1 MLNSP
6 LKLMALALTLEA
18 SSFICAPLAHSASFE
33 PQRYTHGIVAS
44 DHPEASAAGQRML
57 AKGGNAFDAAIATS
71 LALAVV
77 RPQSTGIGGG
87 GFMLFHHQNKT
98 GVLDYREVAPA
109 QATATMYLDETGT
122 PIPDLSTVGFK
133 AAGVPGLL
141 AGLHEVYKTKATLPL
156 KELMAPAIALAED
169 GFLADSHF
177 VHASEVLNERGARED
192 LKALYF
198 VKDKPAKQGERIQNK
213 ALAASLRLF
222 SEQGFKAMYEGPWA
236 EAFAQKTQ
244 VAGGLISAEDLKRYQ
259 PTYRT
264 PLSTNYRGYKV
275 VTMPPPSSGGVALIT
290 MLNILKPYPLHWNAL
305 SWGSSEY
312 THLLTESMKHAFSD
326 RAHFLGDPA
335 FVDVPV
341 RELTSERY
349 AEQLRSRINQA
360 QYATL
365 NSAFYGKK
373 GLEQN
378 ASQTPILDHGTTH
391 YAIMDQAG
399 NMVSATETI
408 NTYFGSQA
416 VVPGT
421 GIVLNNEMDDFSKAP
436 GVPNAFGLVGAE
448 ANAIA
453 PLKKPLSSM
462 TPTLVFTQKNKP
474 FLALGASGGPRI
486 ITGTFLSLINVIDY
500 GMNVNEAVSA
510 PRFHHQWKPDIL
522 FVEKEIPR
530 DVQSVLVSKGHQL
543 MMGNAENVVQAVMFD
558 QGYFTGASDPRK
570 GGAPAGY
577 SK

>member
-1 MLNSP
+1 MLNTASKM
-6 LKLMALALTLEA
+6 LTVALVLETTLTLQP
-18 SSFICAPLAHSASFE
+18 PLAFGASFE

-87 GFMLFHHQNKT
+87 GFMVFHHQNKT

-109 QATATMYLDETGT
+109 QATANMYLDEKG
-122 PIPDLSTVGFK
+122 IPVPELSTVGFK

-156 KELMAPAIALAED
+156 KELVAPAIALAEA

-177 VHASEVLNERGARED
+177 VHASEILNERGARAD

-198 VKDKPAKQGERIQNK
+198 INQKPAKQGQRVQNK
-213 ALAASLRLF
+213 PLAASLRLL
-222 SEQGFKAMYEGPWA
+222 SEQGFRAMYEGPWA
-236 EAFAQKTQ
+236 ESFAGKIQA
-244 VAGGLISAEDLKRYQ
+244 AGGLISAADLKAYQ

-264 PLSTNYRGYKV
+264 PLTTDYRGYKV
-275 VTMPPPSSGGVALIT
+275 ATMPPPSSGGVALIT
-290 MLNILKPYPLHWNAL
+290 MLNILKPYPLDWNAL

-341 RELTSERY
+341 KELTSERY
-349 AEQLRSRINQA
+349 AEQLLTRINQA
-360 QYATL
+360 EYATL
-365 NSAFYGKK
+365 NSTFYGKK
-373 GLEQN
+373 GLEKKAN
-378 ASQTPILDHGTTH
+378 QTPILDHGTTH

-421 GIVLNNEMDDFSKAP
+421 GILLNNEMDDFSKAP
-436 GVPNAFGLVGAE
+436 GVPNAFGLVGTE

-453 PLKKPLSSM
+453 PYKKPLSSM
-462 TPTLVFTQKNKP
+462 TPTLVFTKENKP

-486 ITGTFLSLINVIDY
+486 ITGTFLSLVNVIDY

-530 DVQSVLVSKGHQL
+530 DVQRVLVSKGHQL

-570 GGAPAGY
+570 GGSPAGY

>member
-1 MLNSP
+1 MSSFTTRPEIRGTFGVVASTHWLATAAG
-6 LKLMALALTLEA
+6 MATLE
-18 SSFICAPLAHSASFE
+18 
-33 PQRYTHGIVAS
+33 R
-44 DHPEASAAGQRML
+44 
-57 AKGGNAFDAAIATS
+57 GGNAFDAAIATS

-87 GFMLFHHQNKT
+87 GFMMFHHQNKT

-109 QATATMYLDETGT
+109 QATATMYLDDKGV
-122 PIPDLSTVGFK
+122 PVPQLSTVGFK
-133 AAGVPGLL
+133 AAAVPGLL
-141 AGLHEVYKTKATLPL
+141 AGLHEIYQTKATLPL
-156 KELMAPAIALAED
+156 KTLAAPAIALAEN

-177 VHASEVLNERGARED
+177 AHASETLHERGVRED
-192 LKALYF
+192 LKSLYF
-198 VKDKPAKQGERIQNK
+198 IKNQPAKPGQRIQNK
-213 ALAASLRLF
+213 ELAASLRLL
-222 SEQGFKAMYEGPWA
+222 SEQGFRSFYEGPWA
-236 EAFAQKTQ
+236 EAFAKKIQA
-244 VAGGLISAEDLKRYQ
+244 VGGLISAEDLKRYQ
-259 PTYRT
+259 PKYRT
-264 PLSTNYRGYKV
+264 PIHTEYRGYKV

-326 RAHFLGDPA
+326 RAHFLGDPD
-335 FVDVPV
+335 FVEVPV
-341 RELTSERY
+341 KTLTSEAY
-349 AEQLRSRINQA
+349 AQQLLTRINQA

-365 NSAFYGKK
+365 NSRFYGKK
-373 GLEQN
+373 GLTEQ
-378 ASQTPILDHGTTH
+378 ATQPPVLDHGTTH
-391 YAIMDQAG
+391 YAIMDHAG

-436 GVPNAFGLVGAE
+436 GVPNAFGLVGTE

-453 PLKKPLSSM
+453 PFKKPLSSM
-462 TPTLVFTQKNKP
+462 TPTLVFTQDNQP

-486 ITGTFLSLINVIDY
+486 ITGTFLSLIHVIDY

-510 PRFHHQWKPDIL
+510 PRFHHQWKPDKL
-522 FVEKEIPR
+522 FIEKEIPR
-530 DVQSVLVSKGHQL
+530 DVQRALISKGHQL

-558 QGYFTGASDPRK
+558 HGVFTGASDPRK
-570 GGAPAGY
+570 GGIPAGY